1 MHAQPASF
9 RKRIYAYIIDQLL
22 LSFAIGYPLSLA
34 MGDFFDS
41 AILTGTLTV
50 AFSIIYWAYLDFAF
64 GQSLG
69 KQAVRIRT
77 VGAAGLKISL
87 LQAAVR
93 SVSKAFIVLLFL
105 DSVPLILGRDFRFSD
120 RLAGTKVIEWEGR

>member
-1 MHAQPASF
+1 MQTKPAAF
-9 RKRIYAYIIDQLL
+9 RRRIYAYVIDQLL

-41 AILTGTLTV
+41 VILAGTLTI
-50 AFSIIYWAYLDFAF
+50 AFSVLYWAYMDFAF

-77 VGAAGLKISL
+77 VGAASLKISL

-93 SVSKAFIVLLFL
+93 SVSKASLALLFL
-105 DSVPLILGRDFRFSD
+105 DCIPLIFGRDFRFSD
-120 RLAGTKVIEWEGR
+120 RLAGTRVIDWNG

>member
-1 MHAQPASF
+1 MQTRPAAF
-9 RKRIYAYIIDQLL
+9 RRRIYAYAIDQLL

-41 AILTGTLTV
+41 IILAGTLTI

-77 VGAAGLKISL
+77 VGAAGLKISI

-105 DSVPLILGRDFRFSD
+105 DCLPLILGREFRFSD